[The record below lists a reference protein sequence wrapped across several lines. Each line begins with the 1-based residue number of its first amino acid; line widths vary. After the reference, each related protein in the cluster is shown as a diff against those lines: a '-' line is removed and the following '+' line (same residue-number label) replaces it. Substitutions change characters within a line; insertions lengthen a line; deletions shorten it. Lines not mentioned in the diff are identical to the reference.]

1 MLRTPRDMVEATG
14 LVIMFLRATMLLRGL
29 RDLEELSGAA
39 VHLWMS
45 TTMVPLKDME
55 EPIGMVTM
63 VLQAALLLRGR
74 KDLEELIKWFGDQFV
89 GLTNAEG
96 TKGPSGMV
104 VVLLGLTILLRC
116 KGTWR
121 N

>member
-1 MLRTPRDMVEATG
+1 
-14 LVIMFLRATMLLRGL
+14 
-29 RDLEELSGAA
+29 
-39 VHLWMS
+39 MS

-63 VLQAALLLRGR
+63 VLRAAMLLRGR

-96 TKGPSGMV
+96 TRDMEEPSGMV
-104 VVLLGLTILLRC
+104 QSDNIVTDNIVEVQRDLEKLSDPMIILLVSTMMASAKDLEKPNGIVIVLLRGDRGI
-116 KGTWR
+116 
-121 N
+121 